1 MLTPVAPPLYTK
13 VICFV
18 CLDTRMVS
26 GWDHE
31 ISPGTMR
38 ILTMRPQDP
47 LVVGGGGGAKTFTM
61 RTSHGTMRNLTV
73 RPWDFSWYHEMFSW
87 WNFLPPPPTRGSHG
101 LMVRLLMV
109 PWDISWSHHEISHG
123 HHVVSHGQIV
133 AAGSSCRIQNRGG
146 ERGEC
151 FWQTGQD
158 VQLYLHRKSRILE
171 NLLLKYVVL
180 IPYFTY
186 YFPIENMVKKSS
198 C

>member
-38 ILTMRPQDP
+38 ILTMRPRDP
-47 LVVGGGGGAKTFTM
+47 LVVGGGGGLKHSPWEHLMVQWEISRWDPEISHDTM
-61 RTSHGTMRNLTV
+61 RCSHDET
-73 RPWDFSWYHEMFSW
+73 FC
-87 WNFLPPPPTRGSHG
+87 PPPPTRGSHG

-133 AAGSSCRIQNRGG
+133 AAGSSCKR
-146 ERGEC
+146 
-151 FWQTGQD
+151 WQGT
-158 VQLYLHRKSRILE
+158 K
-171 NLLLKYVVL
+171 
-180 IPYFTY
+180 
-186 YFPIENMVKKSS
+186 
-198 C
+198 

>member
-38 ILTMRPQDP
+38 ILTMRPRDP

-87 WNFLPPPPTRGSHG
+87 WNFLPPPPYERFSWSHG
-101 LMVRLLMV
+101 ETSHGTMRYLMVS
-109 PWDISWSHHEISHG
+109 PWDISWSPCGISWTNCRCRKFM
-123 HHVVSHGQIV
+123 SNL
-133 AAGSSCRIQNRGG
+133 AAGAHGFGNWSTMI
-146 ERGEC
+146 
-151 FWQTGQD
+151 W
-158 VQLYLHRKSRILE
+158 
-171 NLLLKYVVL
+171 
-180 IPYFTY
+180 
-186 YFPIENMVKKSS
+186 
-198 C
+198 

>member
-1 MLTPVAPPLYTK
+1 MPTPVAPPLYTK

-31 ISPGTMR
+31 ISHGTMR
-38 ILTMRPQDP
+38 ILRVRPWDISWYHENSHHETTRP
-47 LVVGGGGGAKTFTM
+47 SCGGGGAKTFTM

-87 WNFLPPPPTRGSHG
+87 WNFLPPPPMRGSHG

-133 AAGSSCRIQNRGG
+133 AAGSSCIFSFFIK
-146 ERGEC
+146 
-151 FWQTGQD
+151 FWKRSSRRKCQHNQD
-158 VQLYLHRKSRILE
+158 KKY
-171 NLLLKYVVL
+171 LKYL
-180 IPYFTY
+180 Y
-186 YFPIENMVKKSS
+186 
-198 C
+198 

>member
-38 ILTMRPQDP
+38 ILTMRPRDP

-87 WNFLPPPPTRGSHG
+87 WNFCPLPLPPPREG
-101 LMVRLLMV
+101 LLVSW
-109 PWDISWSHHEISHG
+109 WDFSWYHEISHG
-123 HHVVSHGQIV
+123 LTMRYLMVTMWYLMDKMSLQEVHGHM
-133 AAGSSCRIQNRGG
+133 S
-146 ERGEC
+146 
-151 FWQTGQD
+151 
-158 VQLYLHRKSRILE
+158 KSKIIKKNNILLF
-171 NLLLKYVVL
+171 LLINGL
-180 IPYFTY
+180 
-186 YFPIENMVKKSS
+186 
-198 C
+198 